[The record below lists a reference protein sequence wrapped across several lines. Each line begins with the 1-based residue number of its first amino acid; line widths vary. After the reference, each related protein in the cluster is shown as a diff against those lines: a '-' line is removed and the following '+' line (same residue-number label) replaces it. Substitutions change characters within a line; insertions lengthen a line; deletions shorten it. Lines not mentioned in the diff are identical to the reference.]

1 MRKGVNVSNLSRAEW
16 LEERRKGIGGS
27 DAAAVAGL
35 NPWRSAAAVY
45 LDKVGEVEP
54 EELSG
59 ERIRVGHDLEDYV
72 ARRFAE
78 ATGKKVRRNNF
89 MLHHD
94 EYPFLL
100 ADVDREVVGENAIL
114 ECKTTNSFAAKD
126 WAEEPPLHYQIQC
139 LHYLLVT
146 GADRCYIAALIGND
160 AFKWFVIERDEETI
174 ANLMQIECDF
184 WRDYIEK
191 GICPPPDGSKAY
203 EEVLRKKYPE
213 DDGGSVILSR
223 EAVKALNELETVGR
237 SLKALEDEKRM
248 YEQIVKEELGEAS
261 QGVYDG
267 ETRVTWKVQKRTSL
281 DSKRIKEEA
290 PEIYD
295 EFAKT
300 SESRVFKVKA
310 QVSA

>member
-16 LEERRKGIGGS
+16 LAERRKGIGGS

-78 ATGKKVRRNNF
+78 ATGKKVRRNNY

-94 EYPFLL
+94 EYDFIL
-100 ADVDREVVGENAIL
+100 ADIDREIVGENAIL
-114 ECKTTNSFAAKD
+114 ECKTTNSFASKD

-146 GADRCYIAALIGND
+146 GADRCYIAALIGNER
-160 AFKWFVIERDEETI
+160 FMFHMIERDEYVLADLLE
-174 ANLMQIECDF
+174 IELRF
-184 WRDYIEK
+184 WRENVEA
-191 GICPPPDGSKAY
+191 GVCPPPDGSPAY
-203 EEVLRKKYPE
+203 DEMLKKLYPD
-213 DDGGSVILSR
+213 DDGEAVDLPPNVADMIDDLKAVSELIKKR
-223 EAVKALNELETVGR
+223 EA
-237 SLKALEDEKRM
+237 EKKII
-248 YEQIVKEELGEAS
+248 EQTVKEMLGEAAI
-261 QGVYDG
+261 GLCNG
-267 ETRVTWKVQKRTSL
+267 EKVVTWKASQRTTL
-281 DSKRIKEEA
+281 DTKALKKDM
-290 PEIYD
+290 PEVY
-295 EFAKT
+295 ERYARVST
-300 SESRVFKVKA
+300 SRTFRVCI
-310 QVSA
+310 

>member
-1 MRKGVNVSNLSRAEW
+1 MKKGINVKNLSREEW
-16 LEERRKGIGGS
+16 LSERRKGIGGS
-27 DAAAVAGL
+27 DAAAIAGL

-78 ATGKKVRRNNF
+78 ATGKKVRRNNY

-94 EYPFLL
+94 EYDFIL
-100 ADVDREVVGENAIL
+100 ADIDREIVGENAIL

-146 GADRCYIAALIGND
+146 GSDRCYIAALIGNE

-174 ANLMQIECDF
+174 ADLLNVEVDF
-184 WRDYIEK
+184 WKRYVEARV
-191 GICPPPDGSKAY
+191 CPPPDGSSTY
-203 EEVLRKKYPE
+203 DEFIKKRYPI
-213 DDGGSVILSR
+213 DDGEQVTLTSAGSDALDR
-223 EAVKALNELETVGR
+223 YMALKEEADDLEQRLKLAKQIVENEMGAAAIALG
-237 SLKALEDEKRM
+237 RM
-248 YEQIVKEELGEAS
+248 YKVSWKTQSRTTVDTKRLKKELP
-261 QGVYDG
+261 GVYD
-267 ETRVTWKVQKRTSL
+267 TFSQK
-281 DSKRIKEEA
+281 
-290 PEIYD
+290 
-295 EFAKT
+295 
-300 SESRVFKVKA
+300 SESRVFR
-310 QVSA
+310 VSRLG

>member
-1 MRKGVNVSNLSRAEW
+1 MRKGVNVLNLSRAEW

-27 DAAAVAGL
+27 DAAAIAGL

-54 EELSG
+54 EELNS

-72 ARRFAE
+72 ARRFCD
-78 ATGKKVRRNNF
+78 ATGKKVRRNNY

-94 EYPFLL
+94 EYDFIL
-100 ADVDREVVGENAIL
+100 ADIDREIVGENAIL

-146 GADRCYIAALIGND
+146 GADRCYIAALIGNER
-160 AFKWFVIERDEETI
+160 FMFHVIERDEYVLADLLE
-174 ANLMQIECDF
+174 IELRF
-184 WRDYIEK
+184 WRENVEA
-191 GICPPPDGSKAY
+191 GVCPPPDGAPAY
-203 EEVLRKKYPE
+203 DEMLKKLYPQ
-213 DDGGSVILSR
+213 DDGGSVMLSR
-223 EAVKALNELETVGR
+223 EAVKALNALETVGR

-267 ETRVTWKVQKRTSL
+267 EKVVTWKTSQRTTL
-281 DSKRIKEEA
+281 DTKALKKDM
-290 PEIYD
+290 PEVY
-295 EFAKT
+295 ERYARVST
-300 SESRVFKVKA
+300 SRTFRVCI
-310 QVSA
+310 